1 MIGGWGVGGEVGDSG
16 EPLVLRRPGL
26 RRKRNYG
33 QCISAYLSEGVP
45 FTSLTERSCPVPV
58 PVYIPVPFPVLVPVS
73 VPILLPQGRQ
83 SSPSPSWRL
92 STHVSFYIS
101 EKLFADFGRPQRM

>member
-26 RRKRNYG
+26 RRKTNYG

-45 FTSLTERSCPVPV
+45 FTSLTERE
-58 PVYIPVPFPVLVPVS
+58 
-73 VPILLPQGRQ
+73 RE
-83 SSPSPSWRL
+83 
-92 STHVSFYIS
+92 T
-101 EKLFADFGRPQRM
+101 EKDIKKRDMFFQRHT